1 MKSIQ
6 QTRDEFF
13 RLMAD
18 NGFESTGSA
27 DYDGNV
33 IFAREWMR
41 SCQTV
46 WYGERTSSTYCV
58 TARISFGTPLIQLYE
73 NGRLLG
79 QRDYSSPRRA
89 MNAIREIVRCAG
101 YVL

>member
-1 MKSIQ
+1 MKNIQ
-6 QTRDEFF
+6 QTRNEFF
-13 RLMAD
+13 RLMVD
-18 NGFESTGSA
+18 NDFESTGTA

-33 IFAREWMR
+33 IFAREWTR
-41 SCQTV
+41 TCQVV
-46 WYGERTSSTYCV
+46 WYGERTSTYRV

-73 NGRLLG
+73 NGHPLG
-79 QRDYSSPRRA
+79 QRDYSSPKRA

>member
-13 RLMAD
+13 HLMAD
-18 NGFESTGSA
+18 NGFESTGTA

-33 IFAREWMR
+33 IFAREWTR
-41 SCQTV
+41 TCQMA
-46 WYGERTSSTYCV
+46 WYSEHASTYRV
-58 TARISFGTPLIQLYE
+58 TARISFGKPLIQLYE
-73 NGRLLG
+73 NGRPLG

-89 MNAIREIVRCAG
+89 MNAIREIIRCAG

>member
-6 QTRDEFF
+6 QTRNEFF

-18 NGFESTGSA
+18 NGFESTGTA

-33 IFAREWMR
+33 IFAREWTR
-41 SCQTV
+41 TCQLV
-46 WYGERTSSTYCV
+46 WYGECASTHRV

-101 YVL
+101 YAM

>member
-13 RLMAD
+13 RLMSD
-18 NGFESTGSA
+18 NGFESTGTA

-33 IFAREWMR
+33 IFAREWTR
-41 SCQTV
+41 TCRV
-46 WYGERTSSTYCV
+46 GWYGEHTSTHRV
-58 TARISFGTPLIQLYE
+58 TARIIFGTPLICLYE

>member
-1 MKSIQ
+1 MKNIQ
-6 QTRDEFF
+6 QTRNEFF

-18 NGFESTGSA
+18 NSFESTGTV

-33 IFAREWMR
+33 IFAREWTR
-41 SCQTV
+41 TCQVV
-46 WYGERTSSTYCV
+46 WYGERTSTYRV

-73 NGRLLG
+73 NGRSLG
-79 QRDYSSPRRA
+79 QRDYSSPKRA

-101 YVL
+101 YAL

>member
-33 IFAREWMR
+33 IFAREWTR
-41 SCQTV
+41 TCQVV
-46 WYGERTSSTYCV
+46 WYGECASTYRV

-73 NGRLLG
+73 NGCPLG
-79 QRDYSSPRRA
+79 QRDYSSPKRA